1 MSKHIFWIVSYP
13 KSGNTL
19 VRAIISALFFSK
31 EGNFQLDQLKHTGQ
45 FERRDRL
52 NLINKINKE
61 EFLNLDQLKILSK
74 YWLTLQKKENM
85 KIEKGF
91 GFIKSHS
98 SYVAMFNNW
107 FTNLNN
113 TAGYIYIIRDPRD
126 VAISWSKHANLSY
139 DESISFM
146 LNFNSCIEW
155 AQTNSELPKNIKPK
169 TFLSS
174 WDEHV
179 LSWTKNSLDVPKLV
193 LKYEDLV
200 YKKKEVVK
208 IIVKFFEKNFKIKF
222 NSNDEKIANIVES
235 TSFEKLKSYENKYGF
250 AEASS
255 GAFFRKGEKNQWKN
269 ELTVEQIA
277 RLENKFR
284 DFINK
289 FSYD

>member
-1 MSKHIFWIVSYP
+1 MSKHIFWISSYP

-31 EGNFQLDQLKHTGQ
+31 NGTFQLDQLKHTGQ

-52 NLINKINKE
+52 NLIKKINKE
-61 EFLNLDQLKILSK
+61 EFFNLDKLKILSK
-74 YWLTLQKKENM
+74 YWLTLQNNKNM

-98 SYVAMFNNW
+98 SYVSMFNNW

-126 VAISWSKHANLSY
+126 VAISWAKHANLSY
-139 DESISFM
+139 DDSISFM

-155 AQTNSELPKNIKPK
+155 AQTNSELPDDIKPK

-179 LSWTKNSLDVPKLV
+179 LSWTKNNLDVPKLI

-200 YKKKEVVK
+200 YKKEETTK
-208 IIVKFFEKNFKIKF
+208 IIINFFDKNFKIKF
-222 NSNDEKIANIVES
+222 NSNDEKIANIVKS
-235 TSFEKLKSYENKYGF
+235 TSFEELRSQENKYGF

-269 ELTVEQIA
+269 ELNNQQIA
-277 RLENKFR
+277 RLEKKFR

>member
-1 MSKHIFWIVSYP
+1 MSKHIFWISSYP

-19 VRAIISALFFSK
+19 VRAIISALFFSRNGK
-31 EGNFQLDQLKHTGQ
+31 FQLDQLKHTGQ

-52 NLINKINKE
+52 NLIKKINEE
-61 EFLNLDQLKILSK
+61 EFFNLDQLKILSK
-74 YWLTLQKKENM
+74 YWLTLQNKENM

-98 SYVAMFNNW
+98 SYVSMFNNW
-107 FTNLNN
+107 FTTLNN

-155 AQTNSELPKNIKPK
+155 AQTNSELPDNIKPK

-179 LSWTKNSLDVPKLV
+179 LSWTENNLDVPKLV

-200 YKKKEVVK
+200 YKKEETIK

-222 NSNDEKIANIVES
+222 NSNNEIITNIVES
-235 TSFEKLKSYENKYGF
+235 TSFEKLKTQESKYGF

-255 GAFFRKGEKNQWKN
+255 GAFFRRGEKNQWKN
-269 ELTVEQIA
+269 ELNIEQIA

>member
-1 MSKHIFWIVSYP
+1 MSKHIFWISSYP

-19 VRAIISALFFSK
+19 VRAIISALFFSRNGK
-31 EGNFQLDQLKHTGQ
+31 FQLDQLKHTGQ

-52 NLINKINKE
+52 NLIKKINEE
-61 EFLNLDQLKILSK
+61 EFLNLDKLKILSK
-74 YWLTLQKKENM
+74 YWLTLQNNENM
-85 KIEKGF
+85 KIKKGF

-126 VAISWSKHANLSY
+126 VAISWAKHANLSY
-139 DESISFM
+139 DDSISFM
-146 LNFNSCIEW
+146 INFNSCIEW
-155 AQTNSELPKNIKPK
+155 TQTNSELPENIKPK

-179 LSWTKNSLDVPKLV
+179 LSWTKNNLDVPKLV

-200 YKKKEVVK
+200 YKKEDVIM

-222 NSNDEKIANIVES
+222 NSNDEKIKNIVDS
-235 TSFEKLKSYENKYGF
+235 TSFEKLKSQESKYGF

-255 GAFFRKGEKNQWKN
+255 GAFFRRGEKNQWKN
-269 ELTVEQIA
+269 ELNVQQIA

>member
-1 MSKHIFWIVSYP
+1 MSKHIFWISSYP

-19 VRAIISALFFSK
+19 VRAIISALFFSRNGK
-31 EGNFQLDQLKHTGQ
+31 FQLDQLKHTGQ

-52 NLINKINKE
+52 NLIKKINEE
-61 EFLNLDQLKILSK
+61 EFLNLDKLKILSK
-74 YWLTLQKKENM
+74 YWLTLQNNENM
-85 KIEKGF
+85 KIKKGF

-98 SYVAMFNNW
+98 SYVSMFNNW

-126 VAISWSKHANLSY
+126 VAISWAKHANLSY
-139 DESISFM
+139 DDSISFM
-146 LNFNSCIEW
+146 INFNSCIEW
-155 AQTNSELPKNIKPK
+155 AQTNSELPENIKPK

-179 LSWTKNSLDVPKLV
+179 LSWTKNNLDVPKLV

-200 YKKKEVVK
+200 YKKKEAVK
-208 IIVKFFEKNFKIKF
+208 IIVNFFEKNFKIKF
-222 NSNDEKIANIVES
+222 YSNDKKIANIVES
-235 TSFEKLKSYENKYGF
+235 TSFKELKSQESKFGF

-255 GAFFRKGEKNQWKN
+255 GVFFRRGEKNQWKN
-269 ELTVEQIA
+269 ELNVQQIA

>member
-1 MSKHIFWIVSYP
+1 MSKHIFWISSYP

-19 VRAIISALFFSK
+19 VRAIISALFFSRDGK
-31 EGNFQLDQLKHTGQ
+31 FQLEQLKHTSQ

-52 NLINKINKE
+52 NLIKKINEK

-74 YWLTLQKKENM
+74 YWLTLQNTENM

-98 SYVAMFNNW
+98 SYVSMFNNW
-107 FTNLNN
+107 FTTLNN

-126 VAISWSKHANLSY
+126 VAISWSKHADLSY

-155 AQTNSELPKNIKPK
+155 AQTNSELPDKIKPK

-179 LSWTKNSLDVPKLV
+179 ISWTKNNLEVPKLV
-193 LKYEDLV
+193 LKYEDVV
-200 YKKKEVVK
+200 YKKEDVIKT
-208 IIVKFFEKNFKIKF
+208 IIKFFEKNFKIKF
-222 NSNDEKIANIVES
+222 NSNNLKIENIVES
-235 TSFEKLKSYENKYGF
+235 TSFKKLKSQETKYGF
-250 AEASS
+250 VEASS
-255 GAFFRKGEKNQWKN
+255 GDFFRKGEKNQWKN
-269 ELTVEQIA
+269 ELNVKQIA

-284 DFINK
+284 DFITK

>member
-1 MSKHIFWIVSYP
+1 MSKHIFWISSYP

-19 VRAIISALFFSK
+19 VRAIISALFFSRNGK
-31 EGNFQLDQLKHTGQ
+31 FQLDQLKHTGQ

-52 NLINKINKE
+52 NLIKKINEE
-61 EFLNLDQLKILSK
+61 EFFNLDQLKILSK
-74 YWLTLQKKENM
+74 YWLTLQNKENM
-85 KIEKGF
+85 KIEKDF

-98 SYVAMFNNW
+98 SYVSMFNNW
-107 FTNLNN
+107 FTTLNN

-126 VAISWSKHANLSY
+126 VAVSWSKHANLSY

-155 AQTNSELPKNIKPK
+155 AQTNSELPDNIKPK

-179 LSWTKNSLDVPKLV
+179 LSWTENNLDVPKLV

-200 YKKKEVVK
+200 YKKEETIK

-222 NSNDEKIANIVES
+222 NSNNEIITNIVES
-235 TSFEKLKSYENKYGF
+235 TSFEKLKTQESKYGF

-255 GAFFRKGEKNQWKN
+255 GAFFRRGEKNQWKN
-269 ELTVEQIA
+269 ELNIEQIA

>member
-1 MSKHIFWIVSYP
+1 MSKHIFWISSYP

-19 VRAIISALFFSK
+19 IRAIISALFFSRNGK
-31 EGNFQLDQLKHTGQ
+31 FQLDQLKHTGQ

-52 NLINKINKE
+52 NLIKKINEE
-61 EFLNLDQLKILSK
+61 EFFNLDQLKILSK
-74 YWLTLQKKENM
+74 YWLTLQNKENM

-98 SYVAMFNNW
+98 SYVSMFNNW
-107 FTNLNN
+107 FTTLNN

-139 DESISFM
+139 DESINFM

-155 AQTNSELPKNIKPK
+155 AQTNSKLPDNIKPK

-179 LSWTKNSLDVPKLV
+179 LSWTKNNLDVPKLI
-193 LKYEDLV
+193 LKYEDLID
-200 YKKKEVVK
+200 KKEEVVK
-208 IIVKFFEKNFKIKF
+208 IIIKFFEKNFKVKF
-222 NSNDEKIANIVES
+222 NSDNEIIANIVES
-235 TSFEKLKSYENKYGF
+235 TSFKKLKSEESKYGF
-250 AEASS
+250 DEASS

-269 ELTVEQIA
+269 ELNAKQIS

>member
-1 MSKHIFWIVSYP
+1 MSKHIFWISSYP

-19 VRAIISALFFSK
+19 VRAIISALFFSRNGK
-31 EGNFQLDQLKHTGQ
+31 FQLDQLKHTGQ

-52 NLINKINKE
+52 NLIKKINKE
-61 EFLNLDQLKILSK
+61 EFFNLDQLKILSK
-74 YWLTLQKKENM
+74 YWLTLQNKENM
-85 KIEKGF
+85 KIKKGF
-91 GFIKSHS
+91 GFMKSHS
-98 SYVAMFNNW
+98 SYVSIFNNW

-113 TAGYIYIIRDPRD
+113 TAGYIYIVRDPRD
-126 VAISWSKHANLSY
+126 VAISWSKHANLNY
-139 DESISFM
+139 DDSISFM

-155 AQTNSELPKNIKPK
+155 AQTNSELPDNIKPK

-179 LSWTKNSLDVPKLV
+179 LSWTKNDLDVPKLL

-200 YKKKEVVK
+200 YKKEEIVK
-208 IIVKFFEKNFKIKF
+208 IIVKFFEKNFSIKF

-235 TSFEKLKSYENKYGF
+235 TSFEKLKSQESKYGF

-255 GAFFRKGEKNQWKN
+255 GTFFRKGEKNQWKN
-269 ELTVEQIA
+269 ELNVQQIV
-277 RLENKFR
+277 RLENKFE

-289 FSYD
+289 FGYD

>member
-1 MSKHIFWIVSYP
+1 MSKHIFWISSYP

-19 VRAIISALFFSK
+19 VRAIISALFFSRNGK
-31 EGNFQLDQLKHTGQ
+31 FQLDQLKHTGQ

-52 NLINKINKE
+52 NLIKKINKE
-61 EFLNLDQLKILSK
+61 EFFNLDQLKILSK
-74 YWLTLQKKENM
+74 YWLTLQNKENM

-91 GFIKSHS
+91 GFMKSHS
-98 SYVAMFNNW
+98 SYVSIFNNW

-113 TAGYIYIIRDPRD
+113 TAGYIYIVRDPRD
-126 VAISWSKHANLSY
+126 VAISWSKHANLNY
-139 DESISFM
+139 DDSISFM

-155 AQTNSELPKNIKPK
+155 AQTNSELPDNIKPK

-179 LSWTKNSLDVPKLV
+179 LSWTKNDLDVPKLL

-200 YKKKEVVK
+200 YKKEEIVK
-208 IIVKFFEKNFKIKF
+208 IIVKFFEKNFSIKF

-235 TSFEKLKSYENKYGF
+235 TSFEKLKSQESKYGF

-255 GAFFRKGEKNQWKN
+255 GVFFRKGEKNQWKN
-269 ELTVEQIA
+269 ELNVQQIV
-277 RLENKFR
+277 RLENKFE

-289 FSYD
+289 FGYD